1 MMSEVVKSEFGPNL
15 WNMWFT
21 EFNKEGVGL
30 TLKVSRVLHSA
41 VSDFQRI
48 DVIETEEFGK
58 ALVLYGSIMI
68 TEKDEFVY
76 HEMISH
82 VALHVHP
89 KPSNVLIIGGGDGG
103 TLREVLKHQR
113 VQSAQMVE
121 IDPEVVEVSK
131 RFFPAVASGFG
142 DPRAKVIHDDGAR
155 FVANTQEKFDLI
167 LSDSSDPV
175 GPAQVLFQQTFY
187 QDAFNVLN
195 DDGIFVAQTESPA
208 FHADNVRKIYK
219 NLSAVFPT
227 VMMYLA
233 HIPTYPGSLWSF
245 AFCSKRYH
253 PLEDFRPEYGNI
265 TGLDYYNADIHRG
278 AFALPNY
285 VKALLL

>member
-1 MMSEVVKSEFGPNL
+1 MSELVKSEFGPNL

-21 EFNKEGVGL
+21 EFNKEGAGL
-30 TLKVSRVLHSA
+30 TLKVSRVIYSA

-82 VALHVHP
+82 IALTVHP
-89 KPSNVLIIGGGDGG
+89 TPSRVLIIGGGDGG
-103 TLREVLKHQR
+103 ALREVLKHQR
-113 VQSAQMVE
+113 VETATVVE
-121 IDPEVVEVSK
+121 IDPLVVDACK
-131 RFFPAVASGFG
+131 RFFPSVTIGFD
-142 DPRAKVIHDDGAR
+142 DPRAELIHDDGAR
-155 FVANTQEKFDLI
+155 FVANTLDKFDLVI
-167 LSDSSDPV
+167 SDSSDPV
-175 GPAQVLFQQTFY
+175 GPAEVLFQQPFY
-187 QDAFNVLN
+187 QDVFNVL
-195 DDGIFVAQTESPA
+195 DDNGIFVAQSESPL
-208 FHADNVRKIYK
+208 FHASNVRKIYK
-219 NLSAVFPT
+219 NLRAVFPT

-233 HIPTYPGSLWSF
+233 HIPTYPSALWSF

-253 PLEDFRPEYGNI
+253 PLDDFQPESAKI
-265 TGLDYYNADIHRG
+265 SGLHYYNADIHRG

-285 VKALLL
+285 VKALLS

>member
-1 MMSEVVKSEFGPNL
+1 MGEVVKSEFGPNL

-21 EFNKEGVGL
+21 EFNKEGAGL
-30 TLKVSRVLHSA
+30 TLKVSRVLYSA

-68 TEKDEFVY
+68 TDKDEFVY

-82 VALHVHP
+82 VPLHVHP
-89 KPSNVLIIGGGDGG
+89 DPSRVLIIGGGDGG

-113 VQSAQMVE
+113 VKCAKMVE
-121 IDPEVVEVSK
+121 IDPEVVAVSK
-131 RFFPAVASGFG
+131 RFFPKVASGFD
-142 DPRAKVIHDDGAR
+142 DPRAEVIHDDGAR
-155 FVANTQEKFDLI
+155 FVANTKDKFTVV

-175 GPAQVLFQQTFY
+175 GPAQVLFQQNFY
-187 QDAFNVLN
+187 QDVFNVLD
-195 DDGIFVAQTESPA
+195 DDGIFVAQSESPA
-208 FHADNVRKIYK
+208 FHADNVRGIYK
-219 NLSAVFPT
+219 NLREVFPI
-227 VMMYLA
+227 VEMYLA

-253 PLEDFRPEYGNI
+253 PLEDFRPGYGNI
-265 TGLDYYNADIHRG
+265 EGLQYYNADVHRG

-285 VKALLL
+285 VKALLS

>member
-1 MMSEVVKSEFGPNL
+1 MGEVVKSEFGPNL

-21 EFNKEGVGL
+21 ELNKEGAGL
-30 TLKVSRVLHSA
+30 TLKVSRMLYSA

-58 ALVLYGSIMI
+58 ALVLYGSIML

-82 VALHVHP
+82 VPLHVHP
-89 KPSNVLIIGGGDGG
+89 DPARVLIVGGGDGG
-103 TLREVLKHQR
+103 ALREVLKHPR
-113 VQSAQMVE
+113 VKSTQVVE
-121 IDPEVVEVSK
+121 IDPEIVTVSK
-131 RFFPAVASGFG
+131 RFFPEVASGFD
-142 DPRAKVIHDDGAR
+142 DPRAKVTHDDGAR
-155 FVANTQEKFDLI
+155 FVTDTREKFDLV
-167 LSDSSDPV
+167 LSDSSDPI
-175 GPAQVLFQQTFY
+175 GLAEVLFQQTFY
-187 QDAFNVLN
+187 RNVFHVLS
-195 DDGIFVAQTESPA
+195 DDGIFVAQTESPV
-208 FHADNVRKIYK
+208 FHAENVRKIYK
-219 NLSAVFPT
+219 NLRSVFPI

-253 PLEDFRPEYGNI
+253 PLDDFQPEYADI
-265 TGLDYYNADIHRG
+265 TDLEYYNADIHRG

-285 VKALLL
+285 TKALLS